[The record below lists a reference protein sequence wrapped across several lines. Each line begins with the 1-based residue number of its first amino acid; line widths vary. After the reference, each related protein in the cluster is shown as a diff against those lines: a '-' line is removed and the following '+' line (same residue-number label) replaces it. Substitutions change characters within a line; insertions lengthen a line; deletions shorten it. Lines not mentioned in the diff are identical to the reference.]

1 MNIDIFTQKSREAI
15 QQAEKLT
22 YDYGNPEIRQSHI
35 LLALLEQED
44 GLIPKLIQKM
54 DIDLNYFRNDITQMV
69 QNLPKVSGN
78 VQVQVSNDANQVL
91 IHGEDEAKAM
101 GDSYVSVEH
110 LFLAMQKYP
119 DREIKQKF

>member
-110 LFLAMQKYP
+110 LFLAMQPSY
-119 DREIKQKF
+119 QGFH

>member
-44 GLIPKLIQKM
+44 GLIP
-54 DIDLNYFRNDITQMV
+54 
-69 QNLPKVSGN
+69 
-78 VQVQVSNDANQVL
+78 A
-91 IHGEDEAKAM
+91 
-101 GDSYVSVEH
+101 
-110 LFLAMQKYP
+110 
-119 DREIKQKF
+119 